1 MISVIICTYNRAKLL
16 TNLLNTICE
25 QTLACSEYEV
35 IVIDNH
41 SSDDT
46 AAVTQSFAARYPQ
59 VRYCFEP
66 RQGLSHARNR
76 GWQEAKGDYV
86 AYIDDDCKAPPDWLA
101 VAQEII
107 ETVAPVEF
115 GGPHYPFYNT
125 AKPHWWRNAYD
136 SRHTGGFERAAG
148 YLEPHMELIGN
159 NLFFQRAIFA
169 QIGGFDP
176 DLGVTGNTLR
186 YGEETEIHVR
196 LCRHDPTHRAY
207 YDPRLFV
214 YHLVR
219 PEKLSLC
226 WQLRSTFMH
235 GRAYY
240 PIYQAEEQPFTRQ
253 ASLFFPLYSLLIGL
267 RTLFQSWLRRDRKR
281 YPYWQNYLYESTA
294 LDYCLHRLGMW
305 SAYIQTLWPLRLH
318 KRSRHGA

>member
-1 MISVIICTYNRAKLL
+1 MISVIVCTFNRAELL
-16 TNLLNTICE
+16 RELL
-25 QTLACSEYEV
+25 QTLCAQTVAFTQYEV
-35 IVIDNH
+35 IVVDNG
-41 SSDDT
+41 STDQT
-46 AAVTQSFAARYPQ
+46 KTVTVAFTTRYPQ

-125 AKPHWWRNAYD
+125 AKPHWWRDAYD
-136 SRHTGGFERAAG
+136 SQHTGGYERAAG
-148 YLEPHMELIGN
+148 YLEPSMDLIGN
-159 NLFFQRAIFA
+159 NLFFQHAIFA

-176 DLGVTGNTLR
+176 TLGVIGNTLR
-186 YGEETEIHVR
+186 YGEETEMHVR
-196 LCRHDPTHRAY
+196 LCRRDPTHRAY

-240 PIYQAEEQPFTRQ
+240 PIYGAEAQSFTRQ
-253 ASLFFPLYSLLIGL
+253 SSLFFPLYALLIGL
-267 RTLFQSWLRRDRKR
+267 RTLFQSWLWRDRKR